1 MTEQLQ
7 EYKINALID
16 YRATKKAEMDKVL
29 AAKQELQKEIDNA
42 DRLLL
47 RKMDSEDIT
56 RTANSNAS
64 VSINETTQPEVT
76 DWDAFYRFLADTKQ
90 FELLQR
96 RVSSTAYKELLGLGH
111 SVPGLA
117 PRTVRRINF
126 RKL

>member
-47 RKMDSEDIT
+47 SKMDSEDIT

-76 DWDAFYRFLADTKQ
+76 DWDAFYRFLAETKQ

-96 RVSSTAYKELLGLGH
+96 RVSSTAYKELLGLGQNI
-111 SVPGLA
+111 PGLA
-117 PRTVRRINF
+117 PRIVRRINF